1 MLLPRRCEKTIIMT
15 VRKILFGLILCS
27 FAFIGTENASA
38 QTMRGKASYYAGKF
52 HGRRTSSGEI
62 FHKDSMTCAH
72 RTLPFGTMLR
82 VRNVSNGREVVVR
95 VTDRG
100 PFAAGRIVDLS
111 LGAARRLGMVSAG
124 VTGVEVEVISSP
136 ARKQKGRAGTT
147 R

>member
-1 MLLPRRCEKTIIMT
+1 MT
-15 VRKILFGLILCS
+15 GRKIFFGLILCA
-27 FAFIGTENASA
+27 FAFLGTSQADA

-62 FHKDSMTCAH
+62 FHKDSLTCAH

-82 VRNVSNGREVVVR
+82 VRNTSNGREVVVR

-111 LGAARRLGMVSAG
+111 LGAARQIGMVAAG

-136 ARKQKGRAGTT
+136 GRNGQRQSGTAGTG

>member
-1 MLLPRRCEKTIIMT
+1 MTI
-15 VRKILFGLILCS
+15 RKILFGLILCS
-27 FAFIGTENASA
+27 FAFIGTTEADA

-62 FHKDSMTCAH
+62 FHKDSLTCAH

-82 VRNVSNGREVVVR
+82 VRNISNGKEVVVR

-111 LGAARRLGMVSAG
+111 LGAARRLGMVAAG
-124 VTGVEVEVISSP
+124 VAGVEVEVISTP
-136 ARKQKGRAGTT
+136 ERGTNRQTGTAGARN
-147 R
+147 

>member
-1 MLLPRRCEKTIIMT
+1 MKA
-15 VRKILFGLILCS
+15 RKFLIGLILCS
-27 FAFIGTENASA
+27 FAFIGASTATA

-111 LGAARRLGMVSAG
+111 LGAARQLGMVAAG
-124 VTGVEVEVISSP
+124 VTGVEVEVISKPGQTGGNS
-136 ARKQKGRAGTT
+136 RQTGTAGS
-147 R
+147 RN

>member
-1 MLLPRRCEKTIIMT
+1 MKRS
-15 VRKILFGLILCS
+15 KILFSLLLCV
-27 FAFIGTENASA
+27 FAFTQLQDVQA

-62 FHKDSMTCAH
+62 FHKDSLTCAH

-82 VRNVSNGREVVVR
+82 VRNPKNGREVVVR

-111 LGAARRLGMVSAG
+111 LGAARKLDMVSQG
-124 VTGVEVEVISSP
+124 VAGVEVEVISTPQSRRNLTM
-136 ARKQKGRAGTT
+136 ASAK
-147 R
+147 